1 MIKLLIAISELQ
13 VTFYGQILQRVR
25 LQGRQKCKCLRII
38 ELAQTCALTNFG
50 GVFLHQLFLRKWCGA
65 RDTNNTRTTENYC
78 FREKYCETVI

>member
-50 GVFLHQLFLRKWCGA
+50 GVFLHQLFLRKCPVRGKGHEQYP
-65 RDTNNTRTTENYC
+65 NNRKLLLP
-78 FREKYCETVI
+78 RKVL